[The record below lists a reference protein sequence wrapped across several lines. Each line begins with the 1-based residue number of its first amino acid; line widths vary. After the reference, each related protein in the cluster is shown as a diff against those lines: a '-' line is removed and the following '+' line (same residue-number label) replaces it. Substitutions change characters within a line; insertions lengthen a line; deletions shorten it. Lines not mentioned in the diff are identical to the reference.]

1 MEHTNDSICRGDTVV
16 KTTEKKVLAFKE
28 LTFQHVDKY

>member
-1 MEHTNDSICRGDTVV
+1 MIAFLMGDTVV
-16 KTTEKKVLAFKE
+16 KTTEKKVPAFKE